1 MGRISDKAVFTSPCK
16 PLFFNLLFLRSQECS
31 FIQPESVL
39 NLCFHT
45 GHANA
50 NSQKAASF
58 SASGDFLV
66 CPSEDGFVY
75 VWSTVN
81 SYVPPYGGFRRDRH
95 QSCEYFYSHA
105 VNVAVAW
112 SGSKAGSSDHDGSEK
127 KARSRHNSGGNTAL
141 KGEITSV
148 GRVRVAGRSA
158 REVPL
163 GSWPKEA
170 LGARGELKGSVN
182 GPGPWAEP
190 REESDGS
197 ESSTAA
203 VSEALAAQEGV
214 VAAAAGLGLVV
225 VTASYQGEIR
235 TFKNF
240 GRPVWL

>member
-1 MGRISDKAVFTSPCK
+1 M
-16 PLFFNLLFLRSQECS
+16 
-31 FIQPESVL
+31 
-39 NLCFHT
+39 
-45 GHANA
+45 
-50 NSQKAASF
+50 
-58 SASGDFLV
+58 
-66 CPSEDGFVY
+66 Y

-148 GRVRVAGRSA
+148 GGVRVPGKSA
-158 REVPL
+158 REVPV

-170 LGARGELKGSVN
+170 LGARGELKGSVTRN

-203 VSEALAAQEGV
+203 VSEALAAGEGV
-214 VAAAAGLGLVV
+214 VAAAAGLGLVI